1 MSGSAPI
8 AIFAYRRADL
18 LGRCIESLKLNP
30 QAATSPLFIFCDG
43 AKSEAD
49 ADDVGRVRD
58 LAQGVTGFA
67 AVRPILREQNLGLA
81 KSIITGV
88 AEVLDEHDRLIV
100 VEDDLILSRHFLA
113 YMNEGLARYAG
124 HDRVASIHGYSY
136 PVAEPLPETFFV
148 RGTDCLGWG
157 TWRRAWR
164 HFEPDGQLLL
174 RRLREE
180 KLTRRFDL
188 DGAYPYTRM
197 LANQVAGKN
206 SSWAV
211 RWHASCFLHDM
222 LTLFPGRSLVLHAGT
237 DELATHSQDT
247 AWLDGAL
254 SNDPV
259 ILGDVAVEESVEARQ
274 AIIRFMRANA
284 PSFRARLAGYVRR
297 KLKKWRG

>member
-1 MSGSAPI
+1 MNDHAPI

-18 LGRCIESLKLNP
+18 LGRCIDSLRMNP
-30 QAATSPLFIFCDG
+30 EAAKSPLFIFCDG
-43 AKSEAD
+43 AKSD
-49 ADDVGRVRD
+49 ADVGDVRRVRD
-58 LAQGVTGFA
+58 LAQDVTGFA
-67 AVRPILREQNLGLA
+67 SVRPILREQNLGLA

-88 AEVLDEHDRLIV
+88 AEILDQHDRVVV

-124 HDRVASIHGYSY
+124 DERVASIHGYSY
-136 PVAEPLPETFFV
+136 PVAEPLPDTFFV

-157 TWRRAWR
+157 TWRRAWSY
-164 HFEPDGQLLL
+164 FEPDGEVLL
-174 RRLREE
+174 RRLQQA
-180 KLTRRFDL
+180 KLARRFDL

-211 RWHASCFLHDM
+211 RWHASCFLENM

-254 SNDPV
+254 SPDPITV
-259 ILGDVAVEESVEARQ
+259 GDIPVEESVEARN

-284 PSFRARLAGYVRR
+284 PSFGARLAGYVRR
-297 KLKKWRG
+297 KLRKWRG